1 MTGERRMQVRDLH
14 PAILIPRTVDRPM
27 PQPVLS
33 HPSEPDP
40 DIAGAGV
47 EALERALALAPFYRR
62 WRPFDPGPDATVD
75 ARFAA
80 LPALA
85 KRDLRAHMPKGF
97 VPTDRNLR
105 AGMESGEVELV
116 STSGTTEDRSSVVWH
131 QPWWDRSEQSAAS
144 LHSGLD
150 QVVRRLPREA
160 VLTTPLCGGTVCHV
174 GALSQEDR
182 TLGRLLF
189 LNQQADPTRWT
200 AAEMDRMLN
209 ELARFQPELLE
220 ADPAYL
226 AILSRH
232 AAEQGVTPHQPRFIT
247 LTYEFP
253 SRAHLRQIRRAFPAV
268 SVLSSYGS
276 TETGHVFVECEAG
289 FFHQNTSC
297 CRVDFQPVRP
307 EVGDPRIGRIL
318 ITQIGNSWL
327 SLLRFDVGDLV
338 RTADRPCPCGRA
350 QGLTLESIEGR
361 TRDATFAT
369 DRRLVTVGALDR
381 AIGALPGLLSY
392 RLEQSAPNEYT
403 FSFVAEP
410 GAEAAVAGGASAPLL
425 RLYGAGARIAVQR
438 EAVIGAE
445 QSGKFRLAR
454 ALYAWETEEIFDL

>member
-1 MTGERRMQVRDLH
+1 
-14 PAILIPRTVDRPM
+14 M
-27 PQPVLS
+27 PQHALS
-33 HPSEPDP
+33 HPSKTDP
-40 DIAGAGV
+40 DLAGADV
-47 EALERALALAPFYRR
+47 EALERALALAPFYHR
-62 WRPFDPGPDATVD
+62 WRPFDPGPGATAD
-75 ARFAA
+75 ARFSA
-80 LPALA
+80 LPALT
-85 KRDLRAHMPKGF
+85 KRDLRAHMPRGF
-97 VPTDRNLR
+97 VPTDRDLR
-105 AGMESGEVELV
+105 TGMDSGEVELV
-116 STSGTTEDRSSVVWH
+116 STSGTTEDRASVVWH

-144 LHSGLD
+144 LHSGLE

-174 GALSQEDR
+174 GSLSQEER

-200 AAEMDRMLN
+200 AAEMNRMLD

-232 AAEQGVTPHQPRFIT
+232 AAEQGVTAHQPRFIT

-268 SVLSSYGS
+268 TVLSSYGS

-289 FFHQNTSC
+289 RFHQNTSC
-297 CRVDFQPVRP
+297 CRVDFQPVRT

-318 ITQIGNSWL
+318 ITQIGNPWL

-350 QGLTLESIEGR
+350 QGLTLESVEGR
-361 TRDATFAT
+361 TRDLTFTT

-381 AIGALPGLLSY
+381 AVGDLPGLLSY
-392 RLEQSAPNEYT
+392 RLEQSAPDEYT

-410 GAEAAVAGGASAPLL
+410 GSEAAVVSGLFAPLL
-425 RLYGAGARIAVQR
+425 RLYGADARIATQR
-438 EAVIGAE
+438 ETVIGAE

-454 ALYAWETEEIFDL
+454 TLYAWETESLFH